1 MQITGTA
8 EFNEVFFDDARTAA
22 GNVAG
27 SPGDGWRVALGM
39 LGVERGVSNFGQLIG
54 FQREFEAVLATARG
68 NGSIA
73 DPDIAA
79 RIADAW
85 IGLQVMRFTAE
96 DTLAVADPAAAAVA
110 AGGVAAGGVAANIAK
125 LLWAP
130 WHQRLGELAVD
141 VTGADA
147 TLAGPDY
154 DLTDAQRLFLF
165 TRAETIFGG
174 SNEIQRNI
182 VAERGLGL
190 PRG

>member
-1 MQITGTA
+1 
-8 EFNEVFFDDARTAA
+8 
-22 GNVAG
+22 
-27 SPGDGWRVALGM
+27 M

-54 FQREFEAVLATARG
+54 FQREFESVLATARG
-68 NGSIA
+68 NGSTT

-96 DTLAVADPAAAAVA
+96 DTLAVPDPGAA

-130 WHQRLGELAVD
+130 WHQRLGELAAD

-147 TLAGPDY
+147 TLAGPGY
-154 DLTDAQRLFLF
+154 DLTDAQRLSCSPARKRSSAVERD
-165 TRAETIFGG
+165 TAEHRRRA
-174 SNEIQRNI
+174 R
-182 VAERGLGL
+182 LGL

>member
-1 MQITGTA
+1 VAPGG
-8 EFNEVFFDDARTAA
+8 VAA
-22 GNVAG
+22 GG
-27 SPGDGWRVALGM
+27 
-39 LGVERGVSNFGQLIG
+39 
-54 FQREFEAVLATARG
+54 
-68 NGSIA
+68 
-73 DPDIAA
+73 
-79 RIADAW
+79 
-85 IGLQVMRFTAE
+85 
-96 DTLAVADPAAAAVA
+96 VA

-130 WHQRLGELAVD
+130 WHQRLGELAAD

-147 TLAGPDY
+147 TLAGPGY